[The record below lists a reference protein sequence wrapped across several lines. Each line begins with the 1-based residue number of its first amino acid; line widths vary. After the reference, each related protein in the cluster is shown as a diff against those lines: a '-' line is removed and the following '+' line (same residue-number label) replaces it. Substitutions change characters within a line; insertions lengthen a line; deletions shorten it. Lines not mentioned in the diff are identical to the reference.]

1 VSGIPIAAAGHFF
14 STTYAFVRALMT
26 SIFRSQKVREI
37 FFQALVL
44 SVVAALL
51 VMMVINTRA
60 SLEAQSLTTG
70 FGFLQ
75 RSTGW
80 DFSFSVLPYSIS
92 DTYSKTIL
100 IGILNTLL
108 LGFLGIFFATLIGI
122 VIGLI
127 RTSKNALFSMLGT
140 VYVETFRN
148 VPLIL
153 QALFWYAIVSHLPKP
168 RQALSVADSVFL
180 SGRGLYFP
188 VLNIALWSVAAM
200 LALIIAWLVF
210 LPWLRERMHHSAG
223 YYRVRNI
230 GWLLLPFVFIAIGYF
245 ARIPETPLVDM
256 PVLKGLNFR
265 GGMRMPPYIGEVVR
279 AGLMSVPKGQI
290 EAGFVNGLK
299 PFHIFSRIRLPLAI
313 RAVLPSL
320 TNQYVQ
326 LMKATTIGIVVGF
339 SDLFMIISTSINQ
352 SGQTLELIAIL
363 MTSFLIIN
371 LAIAYVMNTI
381 NRKLAL
387 KGYEVKS

>member
-1 VSGIPIAAAGHFF
+1 MGLLSNRK
-14 STTYAFVRALMT
+14 S
-26 SIFRSQKVREI
+26 REI

-51 VMMVINTRA
+51 VTMVMNTRA

-70 FGFLQ
+70 YGFLN

-100 IGILNTLL
+100 IGFLNTLL
-108 LGFLGIFFATLIGI
+108 LGFIGI
-122 VIGLI
+122 SLATIIGIAIGLI
-127 RTSKNALFSMLGT
+127 RTSKNALFSLLGT

-148 VPLIL
+148 IPLIL
-153 QALFWYAIVSHLPKP
+153 QAIFWYAIVSHLPRP
-168 RQALSVADSVFL
+168 RQALSMGDAVFI

-188 VLNIALWSVAAM
+188 VFNIAIWSVALM
-200 LALIIAWLVF
+200 LLLFIAWLMF
-210 LPWLRERMHHSAG
+210 LPWLRARMNHSSA
-223 YYRVRNI
+223 YRVAKRI
-230 GWLLLPFVFIAIGYF
+230 GWVLLPIAMILIGYL
-245 ARIPETPLVDM
+245 ARTPDTPLLNM
-256 PVLKGLNFR
+256 PALKGLNFK
-265 GGMRMPPYIGEVVR
+265 GGMRMPPELSALVIAIALYGGAYIGEVVR
-279 AGLMSVPKGQI
+279 AGLMSVPRGQI
-290 EAGFVNGLK
+290 EAGFVNGLE
-299 PFHIFSRIRLPLAI
+299 PRHIFTRIRLPLAI

-352 SGQTLELIAIL
+352 SGQTIELLSIL
-363 MTSFLIIN
+363 MGGFLLIN
-371 LAIAYVMNTI
+371 LSVAYVMNSI
-381 NRKLAL
+381 NKKIAI

>member
-1 VSGIPIAAAGHFF
+1 MGSLLG
-14 STTYAFVRALMT
+14 
-26 SIFRSQKVREI
+26 SQKSREI
-37 FFQALVL
+37 VFQALVL

-51 VMMVINTRA
+51 VAMVMNTRA

-70 FGFLQ
+70 FGFLE

-108 LGFLGIFFATLIGI
+108 LGFLGIFLATLIGI
-122 VIGLI
+122 AIGLI
-127 RTSKNALFSMLGT
+127 RTSKNVLFSFLGT

-153 QALFWYAIVSHLPKP
+153 QALFWYAILTHLPRP
-168 RQALSVADSVFL
+168 RSALSLGDAVFL

-188 VLNIALWSVAAM
+188 VFNIALWSVAVM
-200 LALIIAWLVF
+200 LAIFIAWLFF
-210 LPWLRERMHHSAG
+210 LPWLREQMNHSSA
-223 YYRVRNI
+223 YHSIKKI
-230 GWLLLPFVFIAIGYF
+230 GWLMLPVIMILIGYY
-245 ARIPETPLVDM
+245 ARIPDTPLLDM
-256 PVLKGLNFR
+256 PALKGLNFK
-265 GGMRMPPYIGEVVR
+265 GGMRMPPELSALVIAIALYGGAYIGEVVR

-290 EAGFVNGLK
+290 EAAFVNGLK
-299 PFHIFSRIRLPLAI
+299 PIHIFSRIRLPLAI

-326 LMKATTIGIVVGF
+326 LMKATTIGIVIGF

-352 SGQTLELIAIL
+352 SGQTLELLAIL
-363 MTSFLIIN
+363 MGSFLVIN
-371 LAIAYVMNTI
+371 LSIAFVMNSI
-381 NRKLAL
+381 NEKIAI

>member
-1 VSGIPIAAAGHFF
+1 
-14 STTYAFVRALMT
+14 MT
-26 SIFRSQKVREI
+26 SILRSQKVREV

-51 VMMVINTRA
+51 VMMVVNTRA

-70 FGFLQ
+70 FGFLE

-92 DTYSKTIL
+92 DTYRKTIL

-127 RTSKNALFSMLGT
+127 RTSKNALFSMIGT

-168 RQALSVADSVFL
+168 RAAYSLADTVFL

-188 VLNIALWSVAAM
+188 VLNIALWSVALM
-200 LALIIAWLVF
+200 LILFIGWLVF
-210 LPWLRERMHHSAG
+210 LPWLREKMQHSTG

-230 GWLLLPFVFIAIGYF
+230 GWLLLPLIMIGIGYF

-256 PVLKGLNFR
+256 PALKGLNFR
-265 GGMRMPPYIGEVVR
+265 GGMRMPPELSALIIAIALYGGAYIGEVVR

-326 LMKATTIGIVVGF
+326 LMKATTIGIVIGF

-352 SGQTLELIAIL
+352 SGQTLELLAIL
-363 MTSFLIIN
+363 MGSFLVIN
-371 LAIAYVMNTI
+371 LGIAFVMNTI
-381 NRKLAL
+381 NRKMAL
-387 KGYEVKS
+387 KGYEVKG